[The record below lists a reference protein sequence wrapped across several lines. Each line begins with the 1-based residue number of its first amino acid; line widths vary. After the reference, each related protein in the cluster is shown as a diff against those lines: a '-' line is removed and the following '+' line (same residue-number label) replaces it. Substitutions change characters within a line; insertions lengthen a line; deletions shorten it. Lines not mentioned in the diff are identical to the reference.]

1 MSIVK
6 TTLFYTLMTCRH
18 LVLMLCGLLA
28 LLCLTVFVGSF
39 FMPDYPRWLAL
50 GLCILL
56 VALSWFYDHLI
67 LKLTPEDKAVVLA
80 R

>member
-6 TTLFYTLMTCRH
+6 TTLFYTLMTCRR
-18 LVLMLCGLLA
+18 LVRVLCRFLA
-28 LLCLTVFVGSF
+28 LLCFTVFVGSF
-39 FMPDYPRWLAL
+39 FRPDYPRWQVL